1 MGCASSPGTSR
12 WSRPAL
18 LGLLLLALAL
28 VADRAGAREFTV
40 HRLDSGVPGPTLLV
54 IGGIQGD
61 EPGGFNAAAL
71 LVTRYAIDRGSV
83 WVVPN
88 LNFESILRRSRGV
101 HGDMNRKFAD
111 LPPSDPQYKMVKR
124 VKELIRDEE
133 VDAVLNL
140 HDGSGFYRRHHIDEL
155 QSPWRWG
162 QSVIV
167 DQAQMEAP
175 RFGDLETVASSVA
188 ARANMQIA
196 DHEHFYSVKN
206 TETGEGN
213 AEMAKTLTWYAV
225 RHGKPAFGVEAS
237 KQFGTARRTDFHLK
251 VLEGFMDHMGIDY
264 QRDFPRTL
272 AGVETAMED
281 DMELAFYDRR
291 IRLDLANARS
301 RLGYV
306 PLKEGS
312 ELEFAADSPLVAVL
326 QDDGSYVV
334 RHGNQELTRLNPQYF
349 EYHDGLDQVALEVDG
364 RPVEAEF
371 GSVVPVSED
380 FRVEPREGYRVNV
393 IGYVSDQEDQAGE
406 RIRRDDILSRYSLD
420 RSGRTF
426 RVEVYREDAFVGMAL
441 VRFGGDDPQGPRLL
455 RQARHGGDRDDGSG
469 R

>member
-1 MGCASSPGTSR
+1 MWRGSA
-12 WSRPAL
+12 
-18 LGLLLLALAL
+18 LLALAL
-28 VADRAGAREFTV
+28 MLTAGPAAARDFTV

-54 IGGIQGD
+54 VGGIQGD

-71 LVTRYAIDRGSV
+71 LVTRYRITRGSV

-101 HGDMNRKFAD
+101 HGDMNRKFAN
-111 LPPSDPQYKMVKR
+111 LPPSDPQYEAVQR
-124 VKELIRDEE
+124 VKALIRDEE

-167 DQAQMEAP
+167 DQAHMDAP
-175 RFGDLETVASSVA
+175 LFGDLESVAADVA
-188 ARANMQIA
+188 ARANMHIP
-196 DHEHFYSVKN
+196 DNDHFYAVKN
-206 TETGEGN
+206 THTGQGN
-213 AEMAKTLTWYAV
+213 AEMARTLTWYAV

-237 KQFGTARRTDFHLK
+237 KSFGTVRRTDFHLK
-251 VLEGFMDHMGIDY
+251 VLHGFMDRMGIGY
-264 QRDFPRTL
+264 ERDFPRTL
-272 AGVETAMED
+272 AGVEAAIED
-281 DMELAFYDRR
+281 DMDLALYDRR
-291 IRLDLANARS
+291 IRLELANARS

-334 RHGNQELTRLNPQYF
+334 RHGNRELTRLHPQYF
-349 EYHDGLDQVALEVDG
+349 EYHDGLERVRLQVDG

-371 GSVVPVSED
+371 GSVIPVAED

-393 IGYVSDQEDQAGE
+393 IGYVSDEEDQAGD
-406 RIRRDDILSRYSLD
+406 RIRRDDILPRFSLD

-426 RVEVYREDAFVGMAL
+426 RVEVYRDDAFAGMAL
-441 VRFGGDDPQGPRLL
+441 VRFAGEEPGRERTLQQVRHFGDP
-455 RQARHGGDRDDGSG
+455 DDGTG

>member
-1 MGCASSPGTSR
+1 MIRGLM
-12 WSRPAL
+12 L
-18 LGLLLLALAL
+18 LVLVLL
-28 VADRAGAREFTV
+28 VNHAGARDFTV

-54 IGGIQGD
+54 IGGIQGN

-71 LVTRYAIDRGSV
+71 MVTRYNITRGSV

-111 LPPSDPQYKMVKR
+111 LPADDPQREKVER
-124 VKELIRDEE
+124 VKALIRDGE

-140 HDGSGFYRRHHIDEL
+140 HDGSGFYREHHIDSD

-167 DQAQMEAP
+167 DKAEMEGH
-175 RFGDLETVASSVA
+175 RFGNLESVAREVA
-188 ARANMQIA
+188 ARANMRIA

-206 TETGEGN
+206 TRTDEGDP
-213 AEMAKTLTWYAV
+213 EMEKTLTWFAV
-225 RHGKPAFGVEAS
+225 NQGKPAFGVEAS
-237 KQFGTARRTDFHLK
+237 KSFGTVRRTDFHLK
-251 VLEGFMDHMGIDY
+251 VLEGFMERMGIGY
-264 QRDFPRTL
+264 ERDFPGTL
-272 AGVETAMED
+272 EGVEAAIQN
-281 DMELAFYDRR
+281 DMELALYDRR
-291 IRLDLANARS
+291 IRLELANARS
-301 RLGYV
+301 RQGYI

-326 QDDGSYVV
+326 QEDGSYIV
-334 RHGNQELTRLNPQYF
+334 RHGNQELTRLYPQYF
-349 EYHDGLDQVALEVDG
+349 EYHEGLDRLGVEVDG
-364 RPVEAEF
+364 RPMEAEF
-371 GSVVPVSED
+371 GSVISVDED

-393 IGYVSDQEDQAGE
+393 IGYISDEEDQAGE
-406 RIRRDDILSRYSLD
+406 RIRRGDILPRYSLD

-426 RVEVYREDAFVGMAL
+426 RVEVYRDDAFAGMAL
-441 VRFGGDDPQGPRLL
+441 VRFGGDEPDRPRPL
-455 RQARHGGDRDDGSG
+455 RQARQGDESDDGSG